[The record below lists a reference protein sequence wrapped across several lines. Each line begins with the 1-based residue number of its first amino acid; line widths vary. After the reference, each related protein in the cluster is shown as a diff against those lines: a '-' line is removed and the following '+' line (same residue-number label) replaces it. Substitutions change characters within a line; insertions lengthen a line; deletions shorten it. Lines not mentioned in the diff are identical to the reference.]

1 MGGCPESYANGYLQA
16 LWGRTNQSWSER
28 ISDAY
33 EDDYNDLTD
42 QQKAHPLN
50 IEDDER
56 SHRESERRFADIE
69 DEFKRIHALG
79 LNGMGNAVES
89 VEDEYD
95 RLQVLRNET
104 IDDQYDP
111 PSPRSRIDHRS
122 TYNSE
127 RESRDRFPD
136 KSGRQKDGRRTA
148 RRSEDSH
155 HIGPAGGPLYVE
167 AYRSPSYPDASQ
179 RHNRGRSGQS
189 TLSDPVQ
196 GLRDV
201 LLGPHIGEPQQA
213 CLSRKEC
220 DGELLSA
227 AVVRWHDMEGRWHP
241 FVAETKDDYIQ
252 RIAFSEATETPT
264 QGESEARWQMLE
276 GRFAPG
282 RGEGFTDYLGRLS
295 AVISA
300 DERPSGD
307 DCLKRWKA
315 MEDRD

>member
-1 MGGCPESYANGYLQA
+1 MSRSQ
-16 LWGRTNQSWSER
+16 TKQSWSER

-50 IEDDER
+50 LEDEER
-56 SHRESERRFADIE
+56 SRWESERRFADIE

-79 LNGMGNAVES
+79 PDGIGNAVES

-95 RLQVLRNET
+95 RLQVLRNES
-104 IDDQYDP
+104 IDEQYGV
-111 PSPRSRIDHRS
+111 PRSRSGRNDHGS
-122 TYNSE
+122 YNSE
-127 RESRDRFPD
+127 PGPHDQFPGN
-136 KSGRQKDGRRTA
+136 SSRQKDTRRTA
-148 RRSEDSH
+148 RHSEDSH
-155 HIGPAGGPLYVE
+155 HIGPAGGPVYVE

-189 TLSDPVQ
+189 TTSDPVH

-201 LLGPHIGEPQQA
+201 LLAPRTGEPQQA
-213 CLSRKEC
+213 YLSRMER

-227 AVVRWHDMEGRWHP
+227 AVVRWHDMEGRWRP
-241 FVAETKDDYIQ
+241 FVAEAKDDYIQ

-264 QGESEARWQMLE
+264 QGESEARWQVLE

-315 MEDRD
+315 MEDQD

>member
-1 MGGCPESYANGYLQA
+1 MSRSQ
-16 LWGRTNQSWSER
+16 TKQSWSER

-50 IEDDER
+50 LEDEER
-56 SHRESERRFADIE
+56 SRWESERRFADIE
-69 DEFKRIHALG
+69 DEFKRIRALG
-79 LNGMGNAVES
+79 PDGIGNAVES

-95 RLQVLRNET
+95 RLQVLRNES
-104 IDDQYDP
+104 IDEQYGV
-111 PSPRSRIDHRS
+111 PRSRSGRNDHGS
-122 TYNSE
+122 YNSE
-127 RESRDRFPD
+127 PGPHDQFPGN
-136 KSGRQKDGRRTA
+136 SSRQKDTRRTA
-148 RRSEDSH
+148 RHSEDSH
-155 HIGPAGGPLYVE
+155 HIGPAGGPVYVE

-189 TLSDPVQ
+189 TTSDPVH

-201 LLGPHIGEPQQA
+201 LLAP
-213 CLSRKEC
+213 RT
-220 DGELLSA
+220 
-227 AVVRWHDMEGRWHP
+227 GRWRP
-241 FVAETKDDYIQ
+241 FVAEAKDDYIQ

-264 QGESEARWQMLE
+264 QGESEARWQVLE

-315 MEDRD
+315 MEDQD

>member
-1 MGGCPESYANGYLQA
+1 MSHSQ
-16 LWGRTNQSWSER
+16 TNQSWSER

-33 EDDYNDLTD
+33 EDDYTDLTE

-50 IEDDER
+50 IEDNER
-56 SHRESERRFADIE
+56 SRRESERRFADIE
-69 DEFKRIHALG
+69 YEFQRIRALG
-79 LNGMGNAVES
+79 PDGMGNAVES

-95 RLQVLRNET
+95 RLQVLRNES
-104 IDDQYDP
+104 IDDQYDL
-111 PSPRSRIDHRS
+111 PRSRSGRYDRGS
-122 TYNSE
+122 YNSE
-127 RESRDRFPD
+127 PEPRDRVPD
-136 KSGRQKDGRRTA
+136 ILDLQRDSKRTV

-155 HIGPAGGPLYVE
+155 HIKPVNGPVYVE

-201 LLGPHIGEPQQA
+201 LLAPHIGEPQQA
-213 CLSRKEC
+213 YLSRMER

-227 AVVRWHDMEGRWHP
+227 AIVRWHDMEGRWRP
-241 FVAETKDDYIQ
+241 FVAESKDDYVK
-252 RIAFSEATETPT
+252 RVDRSEVRDKPT
-264 QGESEARWQMLE
+264 RGESEARWQLLE

-295 AVISA
+295 AVIPGE
-300 DERPSGD
+300 ERPSGD
-307 DCLKRWKA
+307 DCLMRWKA
-315 MEDRD
+315 MEDQD